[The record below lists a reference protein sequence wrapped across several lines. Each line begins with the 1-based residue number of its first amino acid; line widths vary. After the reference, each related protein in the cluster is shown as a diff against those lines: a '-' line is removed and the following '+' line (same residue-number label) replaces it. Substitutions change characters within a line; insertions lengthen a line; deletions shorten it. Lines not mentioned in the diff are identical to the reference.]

1 MGSVTQQKM
10 GIEPIHMGQ
19 ESLKSEQIWRLDL
32 EITGCN
38 KQAKRNSPAET
49 GISLGDPQQSEQQSE
64 VEYPLV
70 N

>member
-1 MGSVTQQKM
+1 MRSVTQQKM

-19 ESLKSEQIWRLDL
+19 ESLKSEQIWRLD
-32 EITGCN
+32 CN

-64 VEYPLV
+64 FEYILV